1 MPEAHNRDTSEE
13 GAATSEHESIL
24 RFPTQLCVVTLALT
38 LASFGWVL
46 WNAYA
51 RYHNSAADRSRD
63 LRVEELRGVIL
74 RLDDVLTMSARMAA
88 ATGDLIWETRYHQS
102 EPKLDAAIKETM
114 ALAPDESAYAGST
127 QTDTANLK
135 LVAMENQA
143 FAFVR
148 DGRPADARAVLFGQA
163 YEEQKALYAGGMT
176 TLLSGARARVDRSL
190 RQA

>member
-1 MPEAHNRDTSEE
+1 
-13 GAATSEHESIL
+13 
-24 RFPTQLCVVTLALT
+24 
-38 LASFGWVL
+38 
-46 WNAYA
+46 
-51 RYHNSAADRSRD
+51 
-63 LRVEELRGVIL
+63 
-74 RLDDVLTMSARMAA
+74 MSARMAA
-88 ATGDLIWETRYHQS
+88 ATGDLVWEARYHQS

-114 ALAPDESAYAGST
+114 ALAPDDSAYAGST

-176 TLLSGARARVDRSL
+176 TLLTGARIRVDRSL
-190 RQA
+190 QQAKQRDTPVDGRVGRPARALDRGLGGSDRQPATDAG